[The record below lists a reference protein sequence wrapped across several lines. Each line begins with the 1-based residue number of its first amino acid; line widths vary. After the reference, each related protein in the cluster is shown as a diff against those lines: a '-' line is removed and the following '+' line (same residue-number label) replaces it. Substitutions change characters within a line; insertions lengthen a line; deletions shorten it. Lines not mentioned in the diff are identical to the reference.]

1 MKELIRALRPVK
13 NRLRFGRMLRGA
25 AAGFAAGGAAA
36 LILMAVSVFVPLQ
49 NRWILAAAAAGGC
62 VLLGAAVNALRPV
75 KDAEAA
81 RAADGCGLQ
90 ERAVTALEAAGKAIP
105 EGKAAGM
112 LEAQK
117 RDALEHLRALDAK
130 KIPVRVSRRWLVCGA
145 ALLALCAA
153 VSLIR
158 GDGVR
163 QAEARKLLGEKTAAM
178 AEEIDTAEAKDEE
191 GKSEAEK
198 AELRKLTADLKREL
212 LESRDEVDAMV
223 ALDKAEQRLEQMRQ
237 KTAGDAAQALAD
249 ALRGAGMDQAA
260 DAMEGGDARSLAE
273 ALQGRD
279 GEALREAAE
288 GLEGDARELAEQIAE
303 AMEKGEAA
311 QAQMQAA
318 MNAAQAAQA
327 QAQQGAQQPS
337 GQQASSAQASAS
349 QGSSGMKG
357 ALQQAL
363 AGMKASLGG
372 GTAQQ
377 PGQNMSGASGSGA
390 GNKGQNGG
398 GAGTG
403 STNEE
408 QKGGGKAQQGTSGGG
423 DRPPEYKEEKFESI
437 YDPEKAETATR
448 DVMTEQNRT
457 GEDSVQIEAGP
468 GKGTLEGNVPF
479 RQVIGEYAEA
489 EAQAAESAR
498 LTQEQKQWVDE
509 YFRKLTDE

>member
-1 MKELIRALRPVK
+1 MKELIRALRPVR
-13 NRLRFGRMLRGA
+13 NRLRLGRMLRGA
-25 AAGFAAGGAAA
+25 AMGFAIGGAAA

-90 ERAVTALEAAGKAIP
+90 ERTVTALEAAGKAIP
-105 EGKAAGM
+105 EGKAAEM
-112 LEAQK
+112 LEAQQ
-117 RDALEHLRALDAK
+117 RDALEHLRALDPK
-130 KIPVRVSRRWLVCGA
+130 KIRIRVSRRWLICGA
-145 ALLALCAA
+145 AMLALCAA

-158 GDGVR
+158 GGGVQ

-178 AEEIDTAEAKDEE
+178 AEEIDTAEARDEE

-223 ALDKAEQRLEQMRQ
+223 ALDKAEQRLEQMQQ
-237 KTAGDAAQALAD
+237 KTAGDAMQALAD
-249 ALRGAGMDQAA
+249 AMRGAGMDQAA
-260 DAMEGGDARSLAE
+260 SAMESGDARSLAD
-273 ALQGRD
+273 ALQGTD
-279 GEALREAAE
+279 AEALREAAE
-288 GLEGDARELAEQIAE
+288 GLEGAAKELAEQIAE
-303 AMEKGEAA
+303 AMKQGEASE
-311 QAQMQAA
+311 AQMQAA

-327 QAQQGAQQPS
+327 QAQAAQQAS

-349 QGSSGMKG
+349 QSSSGMQS

-372 GTAQQ
+372 STASQSS
-377 PGQNMSGASGSGA
+377 QNASAISGSGS
-390 GNKGQNGG
+390 GSKGQNGG

-408 QKGGGKAQQGTSGGG
+408 QQGGGKAQQGNTGGG
-423 DRPPEYKEEKFESI
+423 NRPPEYKEEKFESI

-479 RQVIGEYAEA
+479 RQVIGEYATA